1 MLVSETTTAIGQ
13 GQYPDRPIKIIVP
26 FAAGGAVDTMARIV
40 GEKLASTWNQPVVIE
55 NRAGAS
61 GSVGAEAVAKAEPDG
76 YTLLISP
83 PPPLAI
89 NQHLFANLRFDP
101 AAFAPITV
109 IAGAPN
115 VLLVRPDLAVSSVP
129 ELIALAKS
137 QPGKLT
143 YGSAGRGSTPHLS
156 AEMLK
161 SLAGIEMA
169 HVAYK
174 SVPQAVNDVVGGSI
188 DLTFGTLI
196 DSLGLI

>member
-1 MLVSETTTAIGQ
+1 MTAGVLRRETLFAAAGVGLLLATSTSAMGQ
-13 GQYPDRPIKIIVP
+13 GQFPDRPIKIIVP

-40 GEKLASTWNQPVVIE
+40 GDKLASAWNQPVVIE

-101 AAFAPITV
+101 AAFAPITI

-115 VLLVRPDLAVSSVP
+115 VLLVRPGLGGGQRARAHRAREIP
-129 ELIALAKS
+129 AR
-137 QPGKLT
+137 Q
-143 YGSAGRGSTPHLS
+143 
-156 AEMLK
+156 
-161 SLAGIEMA
+161 A
-169 HVAYK
+169 HVRIGRKGQHTA
-174 SVPQAVNDVVGGSI
+174 
-188 DLTFGTLI
+188 
-196 DSLGLI
+196 SLRRNAEVAWLVSRWRT